1 MTAASAVPSYLAPTS
16 SSAARTGRSTT
27 PRQSPHSASAISS
40 SPLAHSE
47 TDFLKQVPSLQR
59 GVSATNDRLLLS
71 VDIPTTPQEQQPPLI
86 PSPSSRALPDSPEH
100 RTSPSKGDGVLLYQ
114 SHSHVIL
121 PKPHERPILANVQWD
136 GSSIGRTLAASLPWY
151 ERLRLDP
158 AVALAV
164 DPSHHD
170 ARQAES
176 WSQDDQDYATGDY
189 AQDGYLDHTNNNP
202 GNPLLS
208 EDAMVEIE
216 SVADGTS
223 LIAHANVNND
233 AMHMEE
239 HVGTDQSD
247 EADKVHPLRETAPE
261 VQSYLPAPRHRNAEH
276 AEGASSSSRT
286 QSSIS
291 SSASSTLP
299 VESKLM
305 QRARRYK
312 QQQQAHPSPSRRS
325 GTPTQEAQPPS
336 RRLPDP
342 PTREDVQLDGPSSRG
357 GATMMDLEI
366 PTAVSDLT
374 TPSVVNET
382 AARRATAGP
391 SGFAVITRVLS
402 PDSASSHQA
411 EDDMDAWLDSAL
423 ESQSGEHDKTA
434 AVDTENKDEPDTRS
448 VIAAPM
454 DVQAVAENPPHRQK
468 LMTVLPSIDLAA
480 FAEGDEDNMEDWLD
494 DQIT

>member
-1 MTAASAVPSYLAPTS
+1 M
-16 SSAARTGRSTT
+16 
-27 PRQSPHSASAISS
+27 PRQSPHSASATSR
-40 SPLAHSE
+40 SPLAHLE
-47 TDFLKQVPSLQR
+47 TAFLKQE
-59 GVSATNDRLLLS
+59 G
-71 VDIPTTPQEQQPPLI
+71 IPTTPQEQQPPLI
-86 PSPSSRALPDSPEH
+86 PSPSSRALPDSPEQ

-114 SHSHVIL
+114 SHSHIIL

-136 GSSIGRTLAASLPWY
+136 GCSIGRTLAASLPWY

-176 WSQDDQDYATGDY
+176 WSQDDQDYATEDY
-189 AQDGYLDHTNNNP
+189 AEDGYLDHTNNNP
-202 GNPLLS
+202 GNSLLS

-223 LIAHANVNND
+223 LQAHANVNND

-239 HVGTDQSD
+239 HVDTDQSD
-247 EADKVHPLRETAPE
+247 EADKVHPLHETVPE
-261 VQSYLPAPRHRNAEH
+261 VRSYLPAPRHRNAEH

-291 SSASSTLP
+291 SSASSPLP

-312 QQQQAHPSPSRRS
+312 QQQQAHPSPIRRS

-357 GATMMDLEI
+357 GATVMDWEI

-374 TPSVVNET
+374 TPSVLNET
-382 AARRATAGP
+382 AARRAGP

-423 ESQSGEHDKTA
+423 DLQSGEHDKMA

-448 VIAAPM
+448 VVAAPM
-454 DVQAVAENPPHRQK
+454 DVQAIAENPPHRQK

-480 FAEGDEDNMEDWLD
+480 FAEDDEDNMEDWLD
-494 DQIT
+494 NQIT